1 MLINLLMGVALMG
14 LCLALQ
20 IALLARTLIYYARH
34 QGALKKG
41 SYLTTLAVLSGVLG
55 LLLFGNLGQVA
66 LWALLAELLGEFEQ
80 YGDAF
85 YHSAVNF
92 STLGYGDLVMSEEHR
107 LLGPIQAMNGVL
119 MVGVSTA
126 ALMTTLRDAVKHA
139 AVGLAGGNGN
149 ADADAVEQL
158 VEKP

>member
-1 MLINLLMGVALMG
+1 MLINLLMGIALMG

-34 QGALKKG
+34 QATLANA
-41 SYLTTLAVLSGVLG
+41 SYLATFGIISGVLG

-66 LWALLAELLGEFEQ
+66 LWALLFQLLGEFE
-80 YGDAF
+80 YYRDAF

-92 STLGYGDLVMSEEHR
+92 STLGYGDIVMSEEHR
-107 LLGPIQAMNGVL
+107 LLGPIQSMNGVL

-139 AVGLAGGNGN
+139 AVGLADGHE
-149 ADADAVEQL
+149 DANAVEQL